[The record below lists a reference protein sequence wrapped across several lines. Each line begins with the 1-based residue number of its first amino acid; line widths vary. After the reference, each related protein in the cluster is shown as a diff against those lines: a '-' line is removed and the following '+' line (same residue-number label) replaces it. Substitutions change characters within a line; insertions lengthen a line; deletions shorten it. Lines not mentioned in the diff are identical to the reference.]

1 MNALV
6 DHNSKAW
13 DQKVE
18 TGNEWT
24 VAVERHVIEQAKKG
38 IGI

>member
-1 MNALV
+1 MNALK
-6 DHNSKAW
+6 HNSKAW

-18 TGNEWT
+18 VGNEWT
-24 VAVERHVIEQAKKG
+24 VAVEQHVIEQAKKA